1 MSGEMEIF
9 LELLRE
15 VRDEQKKL
23 ADAFLL
29 HSNNEKNLENALSQH
44 INESRE
50 RSELIIKGFAGCDL
64 DGHRRYHETI
74 IEWRELRN
82 KIVRESLINAAKA
95 GFLGAII
102 WVSWALFN
110 ALKLE
115 FFK

>member
-15 VRDEQKKL
+15 VRDEQKKI
-23 ADAFLL
+23 AEAFLL
-29 HSNNEKNLENALSQH
+29 HSNNEKSLENALNQH

-50 RSELIIKGFAGCDL
+50 HSELIMKGFAGADL
-64 DGHRRYHETI
+64 EGHRRYHETA

-95 GFLGAII
+95 GFFGAII
-102 WVSWALFN
+102 WVFWALFN
-110 ALKLE
+110 ALKFE